1 MSEFMKFW
9 MRILSLLAVMASG
22 KDNCPILPKL
32 ANSCS
37 DESSH
42 KPSNKSTEVHLPR
55 FSLKQGMIP
64 RHYIMPWKENMIFRN
79 MNLKHAEVR
88 GIHAGP
94 LEDSLFLNHSERL
107 CHGEDRKVVLNKGP
121 PEIKIADMPL
131 HSPLSRYQST
141 VISHGFRRRLV

>member
-1 MSEFMKFW
+1 
-9 MRILSLLAVMASG
+9 MASG
-22 KDNCPILPKL
+22 KDTCPILPKL
-32 ANSCS
+32 ANSCT

-131 HSPLSRYQST
+131 HSPFSRYQST

>member
-1 MSEFMKFW
+1 
-9 MRILSLLAVMASG
+9 MASG
-22 KDNCPILPKL
+22 KDTCPILPKL
-32 ANSCS
+32 TNNYSDAN
-37 DESSH
+37 SH
-42 KPSNKSTEVHLPR
+42 KPANKCDEIHLPR

-64 RHYIMPWKENMIFRN
+64 RRYVMPWKENIKFRSV
-79 MNLKHAEVR
+79 NLKHAEAC

-107 CHGEDRKVVLNKGP
+107 CHGEDRKVVLRKVP

>member
-1 MSEFMKFW
+1 
-9 MRILSLLAVMASG
+9 MASG
-22 KDNCPILPKL
+22 KDTCPILPKL
-32 ANSCS
+32 TNNCS
-37 DESSH
+37 DENSY
-42 KPSNKSTEVHLPR
+42 KPAIKCGEIHLPR

-64 RHYIMPWKENMIFRN
+64 RRYVMPWKQNMKFRN
-79 MNLKHAEVR
+79 VNLKHAEAC
-88 GIHAGP
+88 GIYAGP

-107 CHGEDRKVVLNKGP
+107 CHGEDRKVVLKKVP